1 MLVDSLN
8 KSIIYTLNKE
18 LNFQK
23 YYIILILVIIYGII
37 ILVIPYTDYKS
48 YILYVYSS
56 EYQLIVD
63 EDFFP
68 IKNNNL
74 YIEKQKYDYK
84 ILSIKETIVNNKKY
98 YQLTIDISLNKNI
111 KKTNNI
117 IKVNIKKGQT
127 NLFNLIK
134 KCWKD
139 DDIGAIKR

>member
-134 KCWKD
+134 KC
-139 DDIGAIKR
+139 